1 MKETIYRLC
10 IELTNGRWSSY
21 MIKKF
26 AYSRWS
32 RYLIPSFAKVYKINI
47 EEMDKQLKEY
57 GSLHEFFIRKL
68 KANCRNIHADHRE
81 IISPVDAVI
90 EDIGEVREDSSILV
104 KGKTYSI
111 HEMLGDEKTVDKYIG
126 GTYLIFY
133 LSPSHY
139 HRIHC
144 PVTGTV
150 TNRWTLGNKSYPV
163 NKYGLKW
170 GKSTLSKNYRSITEL
185 KTEEGN
191 GICIVKVGAMFIN
204 SIVLNHKK
212 DRVVQGEEIAYFSFG
227 STVVLLFEKN
237 TFKQKGFHSIPY
249 PVKIGE
255 VIGESFAKRNE
266 YKN

>member
-1 MKETIYRLC
+1 MYRLC

-21 MIKKF
+21 LIKKF

-32 RYLIPSFAKVYKINI
+32 RYIIPSFAKVYKINI
-47 EEMDKQLKEY
+47 DEMEKQLHEY
-57 GSLHEFFIRKL
+57 RSLHEFFIRKL
-68 KANCRNIHADHRE
+68 KVNCRKVDAETRE

-90 EDIGEVREDSSILV
+90 EDIGQVRTDRSILV
-104 KGKTYSI
+104 KGKSYSI
-111 HEMLGDEKTVDKYIG
+111 HEMLGDEKTVDKYVG

-144 PVTGTV
+144 PATGLV
-150 TNRWTLGNKSYPV
+150 KKRWTLGSKSYPV

-170 GKSTLSKNYRSITEL
+170 GDSTLSKNYRSITEIQ
-185 KTEEGN
+185 TEEGSS
-191 GICIVKVGAMFIN
+191 ICMVKVGAMFIN
-204 SIVLNHKK
+204 SIVLSHKK
-212 DRVVQGEEIAYFSFG
+212 DRLVQGEEMAYFSFG

-237 TFKQKGFHSIPY
+237 TFIEKDFISIPY

-255 VIGESFAKRNE
+255 VIGEIRELDASKAQ
-266 YKN
+266 